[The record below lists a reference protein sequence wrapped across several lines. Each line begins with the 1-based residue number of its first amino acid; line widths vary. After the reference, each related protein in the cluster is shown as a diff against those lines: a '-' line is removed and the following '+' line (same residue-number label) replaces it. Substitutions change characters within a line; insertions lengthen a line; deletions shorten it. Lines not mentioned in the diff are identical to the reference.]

1 MMKKNEGRVF
11 MEEKTIATKMA
22 ALTAALLTAGVLAL
36 SMGFVFL
43 DKQEFSENENRYLEK
58 LPKLSWEKIESGE
71 YMEDMNAYLCDHF
84 PLRDFFIG
92 MKSKTEIA
100 LGKRE
105 INQVY
110 IAGDGFLIEEY
121 KKPENTEQ
129 IAGILKAFGEK
140 EAVAQAQVKL
150 MLVPTASSIYQDKL
164 PAFAPVKFRQ
174 METAQEIY
182 QISGLSPID
191 CSQDLLA
198 HKEEGQLYYRTDHH
212 WTTYGA
218 YIGYLTYCREAG
230 LEPVRLED
238 LEAKTVTE
246 DFKGTIY
253 SKVNDYSRPGEP
265 ITVYENPADR
275 LTVYYEDTKETT
287 DSLYNLDYVEQ
298 KDKYSLFL
306 NNLHPLVEI
315 TNETADTERELV
327 VIKDS
332 YANSMVPFLVH
343 HFKKLYVFDTRYYK
357 WGPSA
362 FIGDHPGVTDVLIL
376 YNMNTLDTDLGVR
389 GIF

>member
-1 MMKKNEGRVF
+1 MRDGITR
-11 MEEKTIATKMA
+11 
-22 ALTAALLTAGVLAL
+22 LT
-36 SMGFVFL
+36 
-43 DKQEFSENENRYLEK
+43 
-58 LPKLSWEKIESGE
+58 
-71 YMEDMNAYLCDHF
+71 
-84 PLRDFFIG
+84 
-92 MKSKTEIA
+92 
-100 LGKRE
+100 
-105 INQVY
+105 
-110 IAGDGFLIEEY
+110 
-121 KKPENTEQ
+121 
-129 IAGILKAFGEK
+129 
-140 EAVAQAQVKL
+140 
-150 MLVPTASSIYQDKL
+150 YQ
-164 PAFAPVKFRQ
+164 Q

-182 QISGLSPID
+182 RISGLSPID
-191 CSQDLLA
+191 CSAELLA
-198 HKEEGQLYYRTDHH
+198 YQGGEPLYYRTDHH

-218 YIGYLTYCREAG
+218 YIGYLAYCRETG
-230 LEPVRLED
+230 LEPVNLED

-253 SKVNDYSRPGEP
+253 SKVNDYTRSGEP
-265 ITVYENPADR
+265 ITVYENPKDR

-315 TNETADTERELV
+315 TNEAADTDRELV

-332 YANSMVPFLVH
+332 YANSMVPFLAH

-357 WGPSA
+357 WGPSS
-362 FIGDHPGVTDVLIL
+362 FIGEHPGVTDVLIL

>member
-1 MMKKNEGRVF
+1 MK
-11 MEEKTIATKMA
+11 EKTIRTG
-22 ALTAALLTAGVLAL
+22 TACLLAAGVLAL
-36 SMGFVFL
+36 SLGFL
-43 DKQEFSENENRYLEK
+43 LLEKKEFSENENRYLEK
-58 LPKLSWEKIESGE
+58 FPGLSWERIKSGE
-71 YMEDMNAYLCDHF
+71 YMEDINSYLCDHF
-84 PLRDFFIG
+84 PLRDVFIG
-92 MKSKTEIA
+92 LKSRTEIA
-100 LGKRE
+100 VGKRE

-110 IAGDGFLIEEY
+110 IADDGYLIEEY
-121 KKPENTEQ
+121 QEPENTEK
-129 IAGILKAFGEK
+129 IAGIFKAFGEK
-140 EAVAQAQVKL
+140 ETVAQADVRL

-164 PAFAPVKFRQ
+164 PAFAPITYQQ

-182 QISGLSPID
+182 RISGLSPID
-191 CSQDLLA
+191 CSAELLA
-198 HKEEGQLYYRTDHH
+198 YQGGEPLYYRTDHH

-218 YIGYLTYCREAG
+218 YIGYLAYCRETG
-230 LEPVRLED
+230 LEPVNLED

-253 SKVNDYSRPGEP
+253 SKVNDYTRSGEP
-265 ITVYENPADR
+265 ITVYENPKDR

-315 TNETADTERELV
+315 TNEAADTDRELV

-332 YANSMVPFLVH
+332 YANSMVPFLAH

-357 WGPSA
+357 WGPSS
-362 FIGDHPGVTDVLIL
+362 FIGEHPGVTDVLIL